1 MAFKN
6 ILKRYVLNF
15 SIFLFIILFTI
26 IHIIRPSLVYNKD
39 GSYRQFGVGY
49 REKTI
54 ISIWVVSIVL
64 AIFCY
69 IFVHLLAYS
78 V

>member
-6 ILKRYVLNF
+6 ILKRYLLNF

-54 ISIWVVSIVL
+54 ISILVVSIVL

>member
-54 ISIWVVSIVL
+54 ISILVVSIVL

>member
-69 IFVHLLAYS
+69 IFIHLLAYS